1 MLLTLYLRR
10 EGGMN
15 MTDIKDILLEMREL
29 RKHLNDL
36 IKENNDLLI
45 PEIVETSQML
55 DSVLNKYG
63 RIIKN
68 KTDR

>member
-10 EGGMN
+10 EGGMS